1 MVCDLGNPFQAKAV
15 ADLQLRF
22 EITKNT
28 KEQSLNLYLKV
39 NSTSKELS
47 QHTDANIKVI
57 LERIAE
63 FIISG

>member
-1 MVCDLGNPFQAKAV
+1 MVCDLGNPFRQGAI

-28 KEQSLNLYLKV
+28 KEQSLDLYLKV
-39 NSTSKELS
+39 NSTSVETS
-47 QHTDANIKVI
+47 RQTETNIRVI
-57 LERIAE
+57 LDRIAE